1 MKAWQNAMT
10 QKGVHFVPWFARRN
24 RRERNWPA
32 MNAKQIA
39 QGEGELV
46 SDGGEEWKSC
56 IFAG

>member
-39 QGEGELV
+39 K
-46 SDGGEEWKSC
+46 GEEEV
-56 IFAG
+56 FLEDEEE